1 MASGFTLIE
10 VLVSLVLLAILIPV
24 IMHGISLAAGAASIS
39 VRRTQ
44 AAALCSSKLHEL
56 IATGQTQAGAQ
67 SGDFAD
73 EYPGY
78 TWTANVQPWMQPG
91 VAQQDLSNQNQ
102 SLDEMDV
109 TITWKGKTGQ
119 PEWIT
124 MSTLVYSNAPLGPEA
139 TPVQNTETKK
149 GPSNQNVSGG

>member
-1 MASGFTLIE
+1 
-10 VLVSLVLLAILIPV
+10 
-24 IMHGISLAAGAASIS
+24 
-39 VRRTQ
+39 
-44 AAALCSSKLHEL
+44 
-56 IATGQTQAGAQ
+56 
-67 SGDFAD
+67 FAD

-119 PEWIT
+119 PESIT